1 MKVQTRAYFSVVSDE
16 LSPDELSVRIGMQPS
31 SVMTKAGKRLD
42 HPVPKTN
49 AWEIDSGLE
58 PGAPLWRHLEA
69 LREVVAPLS
78 DQIAELCQGEPTAVL
93 RIVRKFSP
101 ADEEADLGFWLDE
114 SWLAILQQ
122 TGAQLDVDEYDYAT
136 AD

>member
-1 MKVQTRAYFSVVSDE
+1 MKVQTRAYFSVTSDE
-16 LSPDELSVRIGMQPS
+16 LSPHELAARIGMLPS
-31 SVMTKAGKRLD
+31 SVMTKASKRLE
-42 HPVPKTN
+42 PPMPTAN
-49 AWEIDSGLE
+49 AWQLDSGLG
-58 PGAPLWRHLEA
+58 PAAPLWRHLEA

-78 DQIAELCQGEPTAVL
+78 DRIAELCQGEPTAAL
-93 RIVRKFSP
+93 QIVRRFSP

-114 SWLAILQQ
+114 LWLAILQQ